1 MRGTTA
7 QGKARSGVG
16 VLRPSVGC
24 RTKVVRSAVIE
35 APTRCAAA
43 ATDPHPAA
51 LPRASRLRGV
61 EIHWHANCP
70 HAGVAYRLP

>member
-7 QGKARSGVG
+7 RGKAHSRVG
-16 VLRPSVGC
+16 AIRPSAGY
-24 RTKVVRSAVIE
+24 RTKLVRSAVIE

-61 EIHWHANCP
+61 EIHWHANCC